1 MIATVLAGP
10 TVNAQKKTIV
20 DVNDCPF
27 CEIAGRHDGDYDIDI
42 NKRSKGVTIGRSSVA
57 FPDNYPVTEGHTLV
71 VPNRHVTNVFGL
83 PLREQSDLWSM
94 VNLVADQLLAEGVT
108 DMNIGTNVGASAGQT
123 IEHAH
128 VHVIPRRDG
137 DVSDPRGGIRWVIPE
152 KARYWAMPNYP
163 A

>member
-1 MIATVLAGP
+1 MDSGWAR
-10 TVNAQKKTIV
+10 KTPGI
-20 DVNDCPF
+20 
-27 CEIAGRHDGDYDIDI
+27 
-42 NKRSKGVTIGRSSVA
+42 TIGRSAAA
-57 FPDNYPVTEGHTLV
+57 FPDNYPVTRGHTLV
-71 VPNRHVTNVFGL
+71 VPRRHVTSVFSL
-83 PLREQSDLWSM
+83 DRDETSDLWSM
-94 VNLVADQLLAEGVT
+94 VNLVVDQLKLSCDSFNV
-108 DMNIGTNVGASAGQT
+108 GTNVGASAGQT